1 VGVGFD
7 GQPLGEVEMFRGA
20 VRKVKRGKPAR
31 FRAFGDSMAGII
43 RSAERVTV
51 EPVDP
56 DRLELGDVVIA
67 EVNGVPMLH
76 LVRQIDADG
85 RRVEIAGSDG
95 SVNGWT
101 PFECVYA
108 ICTVIGNSQV
118 PGAAAK
124 VRRPPMQLP

>member
-1 VGVGFD
+1 
-7 GQPLGEVEMFRGA
+7 MFRGA

-43 RSAERVTV
+43 RSSERVTV

-56 DRLELGDVVIA
+56 ERLEVGDVVIA
-67 EVNGVPMLH
+67 EVDGVPMLH
-76 LVRQIDADG
+76 LVREIDAEA
-85 RRVEIAGSDG
+85 RRVEIGGSDG

-101 PFECVYA
+101 PFARVFA
-108 ICTVIGNSQV
+108 ICTEIGNKRV

-124 VRRPPMQLP
+124 VRQRG

>member
-1 VGVGFD
+1 
-7 GQPLGEVEMFRGA
+7 MFRGA

-43 RSAERVTV
+43 RSSERVTV

-56 DRLELGDVVIA
+56 ELLEAGDIVIA
-67 EVNGVPMLH
+67 EVHGVPMLH
-76 LVRQIDADG
+76 LVREVDADG
-85 RRVEIAGSDG
+85 RRAEIGGSDG

-108 ICTVIGNSQV
+108 ICTVIGAAPV

-124 VRRPPMQLP
+124 VRAAPKD